1 MCTVHYS
8 TFHSIQTANQLK
20 ESIRMD
26 RGNTYFMMGEHAIHY
41 GKGNK
46 PSKQTLHNLTYR
58 LQNELTYQRRMGI
71 IRVHLVEMAKV
82 GQRLQSV
89 K

>member
-20 ESIRMD
+20 ESIRMN
-26 RGNTYFMMGEHAIHY
+26 RGNTYFMMDEHAIHY

-46 PSKQTLHNLTYR
+46 PSKQ
-58 LQNELTYQRRMGI
+58 
-71 IRVHLVEMAKV
+71 VSMAGEKKANPH
-82 GQRLQSV
+82 QSQTIQ
-89 K
+89 KGG